1 MHQPN
6 ILEDYLLISNKTGE
20 GISDLY
26 QAISAH
32 IYKDSRIFKLLL
44 PFDKGSIY
52 ERLKSD
58 TTIIETNY
66 TADGMFV
73 KVVLTPYLYNLY
85 KPYIIN

>member
-1 MHQPN
+1 MTYIKQLVH
-6 ILEDYLLISNKTGE
+6 ISIRTQG
-20 GISDLY
+20 
-26 QAISAH
+26 
-32 IYKDSRIFKLLL
+32 IFKLLL